1 MLSYDVLKIVFG
13 LLASGCAIFTILAGS
28 HKTMKKRFFRFVL
41 ISAAAAFITGCSTD
55 YDWSTDHVQ
64 IGCRYRTYESSAR
77 EVSFFRFGFPWWY
90 DRNGHNI
97 LYGIDLCPFFICEGN
112 LDGLGMDVGKLDGLG
127 ISLMSLRNN
136 TVNGVIVAPLLSV
149 QEKTNGASFSLINFS
164 RDYSPGLQVG
174 LVNCNSVLFSPRS
187 GTWVQLA
194 LLNVADDAAVQL
206 AVLNAATEAEVQL
219 GVFNGCDSLKNDSE
233 CMLQIGLVNSSQNGI
248 LQLGLLNQNRRS
260 CFCTWFPLFN
270 FSRSIFD

>member
-1 MLSYDVLKIVFG
+1 
-13 LLASGCAIFTILAGS
+13 
-28 HKTMKKRFFRFVL
+28 MKQRFFRFVL
-41 ISAAAAFITGCSTD
+41 ISAAAAFISGCSTD

-64 IGCRYRTYESSAR
+64 IGCRYREYDGSAP
-77 EVSFFRFGFPWWY
+77 EVSCFRFGFPWWF
-90 DRNGHNI
+90 DQNEHNI
-97 LYGIDLCPFFICEGN
+97 LYGIDLSPFIV
-112 LDGLGMDVGKLDGLG
+112 DKGKLDGLG

-136 TVNGVIVAPLLSV
+136 TVNGVIVAPLLSW
-149 QEKTNGASFSLINFS
+149 QRETNGASFSLINFS
-164 RDYSPGLQVG
+164 MDYSPGLQVG
-174 LVNCNSVLFSPRS
+174 LANFNIAFFALRG

-194 LLNVADDAAVQL
+194 LLNVAD
-206 AVLNAATEAEVQL
+206 EAEVQL
-219 GVFNGCDSLKNDSE
+219 GVINGCDSLKNHSE